1 MGDERENFL
10 SDLAKQFRIAEDV
23 PASEHIKLLKNLE
36 KLDKETLTFVLN
48 YFITIET
55 NVEVL
60 IFLIKM
66 VSKCYN
72 DLTLDIIADMLL
84 SRKYD
89 NSDIGNT
96 LKCEIV
102 NTLGRAGNPGFVIP
116 ILYLLNN
123 KLTI

>member
-1 MGDERENFL
+1 MSEDKENFL
-10 SDLAKQFRIAEDV
+10 SDLANQFRIAQDV
-23 PASEHIKLLKNLE
+23 PAAEHIKLLKNLE

-72 DLTLDIIADMLL
+72 NLTLDIIADMLL
-84 SRKYD
+84 SKKYD
-89 NSDIGNT
+89 NSD
-96 LKCEIV
+96 L
-102 NTLGRAGNPGFVIP
+102 
-116 ILYLLNN
+116 
-123 KLTI
+123 